1 MPSFILLWLLRQ
13 PASLFHEVAGIISS
27 TLLDSMS
34 DLTNQ
39 IRKKEKKKPT
49 SYESVDLCFDS
60 IKCLN

>member
-13 PASLFHEVAGIISS
+13 PASLFPEVAGIISS

-39 IRKKEKKKPT
+39 IRKKEKKKPN
-49 SYESVDLCFDS
+49 SYE
-60 IKCLN
+60 KN

>member
-39 IRKKEKKKPT
+39 IRKKEKRNQLAMNLWT
-49 SYESVDLCFDS
+49 CVL
-60 IKCLN
+60 IA